1 MRRGLLFCIPF
12 VLVVSCG
19 NKGEKVTREDC
30 TQVADHIADLI
41 MDHVTTHPDEL
52 LQQVGSDSGLPAG
65 STKESLP
72 QFFASPQGKTWLLQ
86 RRGFVRTGVE
96 DGVDKCV
103 ASASRKQVKCLLAAT
118 TRDDV
123 TACDAAK

>member
-1 MRRGLLFCIPF
+1 MRAGLLLWIPL

-19 NKGEKVTREDC
+19 NKEPKVTRDEC
-30 TQVADHIADLI
+30 SKVADHIADLI
-41 MDHVTTHPDEL
+41 IDHFTTHPDEL

-65 STKESLP
+65 STKESLV
-72 QFFASPQGKTWLLQ
+72 QFFASPEGKTWLLQ

-96 DGVDKCV
+96 DGIDTCV
-103 ASASRKQVKCLLAAT
+103 ATASHKQVRCLLAARS
-118 TRDDV
+118 RDDV